1 MLRRVASLEDL
12 WSGEMRGLEVEGRPI
27 LLVNLEGTVRAF
39 EDRCAHKGVRLSLG
53 RLERGVL
60 TCSAHVWQ
68 YDIASGQGINP
79 RGVSLRAFPVEV
91 RDGAIW
97 VDL

>member
-1 MLRRVASLEDL
+1 MLREVARLDEL
-12 WSGEMRGLEVEGRPI
+12 WSGEMRGLEVAGQA
-27 LLVNLEGTVRAF
+27 LLLINLEGKVLAF
-39 EDRCAHKGVRLSLG
+39 ADCCAHQGIPLSRG

-60 TCSAHVWQ
+60 TCSAHAWQ
-68 YDIASGQGINP
+68 YDAASGEGINP
-79 RGVSLRAFPVEV
+79 RGVVLRSFPVEV